1 MSFFSRKR
9 EGPEQEAKR
18 RINAPKVVAVSFLA
32 AIFLGSLLLKLP
44 FATSSEWKSEEN
56 RSSLPY
62 IDALFTAT
70 SATCVT
76 GLIVKDTGRDFSL
89 FGQLVIL
96 FLIQVGGLGI
106 MTMSTFFLLLFG
118 RKISL
123 RDSVTVRTSLGG
135 KNVRSTAELIKHALL
150 LTFSIELVG
159 AAILFWRFHC
169 GTDALALGKGAY
181 HAIFHSVSAFCNAG
195 FSLYNTSLRGKEWLV
210 VITMAVLVICGGCGF
225 LVVYNI
231 LNLRFWK
238 KDRLARGRL
247 SLQSRVVL
255 WATGILLAVG
265 FVSFLIVEWNG
276 GMSGQRLPRR
286 LLNSF
291 FCAVTPR
298 TAGFNTIKYNGMSSS
313 GLLLTTFLM
322 FIGASPGSTGGGIKT
337 CTFVVLLAT
346 SYAII
351 RGERSVVL
359 FKRTIPN
366 RVVQEAIAVAL
377 ISLIFVSA
385 AAVALSVS
393 ERGVGGAGEWP
404 ECQSGFATRTV
415 FEVFSAFGT
424 VGLTTGITPYLSLA
438 GKIIIIVTMF
448 VGRIGPLALALIVA
462 GREIRP
468 SVEYAEEAVMIG

>member
-1 MSFFSRKR
+1 MSFFWRKR
-9 EGPEQEAKR
+9 EGPGQDRRR
-18 RINAPKVVAVSFLA
+18 RINPPKVVAVSFLT

-44 FATSSEWKSEEN
+44 FATSSEWKSEESR
-56 RSSLPY
+56 RSLSY

-76 GLIVKDTGRDFSL
+76 GLIVKDTGKDFSL

-96 FLIQVGGLGI
+96 LLIQMGGLGI

-123 RDSVTVRTSLGG
+123 RDSITVRTSLGKKG
-135 KNVRSTAELIKHALL
+135 VRSTAHLVKYALF
-150 LTFSIELVG
+150 LTFGAELLG

-169 GTDALALGKGAY
+169 GADAFAAGKAFY
-181 HAIFHSVSAFCNAG
+181 HAIFHAVSAFCNAG
-195 FSLYNTSLRGKEWLV
+195 FSLYSTSLMGKEWLV
-210 VITMAVLVICGGCGF
+210 VVTMAFLVICGGWGF

-231 LNLRFWK
+231 GNLRFWK
-238 KDRLARGRL
+238 KDKLARGRL
-247 SLQSRVVL
+247 TLQSRIVL
-255 WATGILLAVG
+255 WATGILLALG
-265 FVSFLIVEWNG
+265 FVSFLILEWNQ
-276 GMSGQRLPRR
+276 GMAAQRFPQR

-298 TAGFNTIKYNGMSSS
+298 TAGFNTIEYNRMSSP
-313 GLLLTTFLM
+313 GLLLSMFLM

-337 CTFVVLLAT
+337 CTFVVLLVT

-351 RGERSVVL
+351 RGHKSVVF

-377 ISLIFVSA
+377 ISLLFVSV
-385 AAVALSVS
+385 AAVALTASVRAT
-393 ERGVGGAGEWP
+393 EAWP
-404 ECQSGFATRTV
+404 ACDSGLAARTV

-424 VGLTTGITPYLSLA
+424 VGLTTGITPHLSFA
-438 GKIIIIVTMF
+438 GKMVVILTMF

-462 GREIRP
+462 GREVRP